1 MNAVIGFLILPT
13 SPDVCSTL
21 VGNVGKAIGNGS
33 SGERAF
39 ASALTWWWT
48 KWHFKPYDDDPNPP
62 EPLDDLLHGAYK
74 IAEPTKHVT
83 RNHI

>member
-39 ASALTWWWT
+39 ASALTW
-48 KWHFKPYDDDPNPP
+48 
-62 EPLDDLLHGAYK
+62 
-74 IAEPTKHVT
+74 
-83 RNHI
+83 